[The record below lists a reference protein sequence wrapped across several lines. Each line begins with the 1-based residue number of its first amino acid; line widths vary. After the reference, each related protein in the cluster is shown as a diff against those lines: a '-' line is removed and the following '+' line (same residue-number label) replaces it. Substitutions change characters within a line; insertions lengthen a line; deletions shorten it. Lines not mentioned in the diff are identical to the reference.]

1 MATQEERLRILQMV
15 AEGKVKPEEAAT
27 LLEAL
32 GEGSEAAATPEVGG
46 GVAGQGHWLRIR
58 VEEKGAQKVNI
69 RLPWRMVD
77 IGLKIARRFVPDADM
92 GEISGALNEALT
104 AGLPGKIIEVHD
116 EEDDEHVEIWIE

>member
-15 AEGKVKPEEAAT
+15 AEGKVRPEEAAA

-32 GEGSEAAATPEVGG
+32 ANDEGTGPAAVETSPT
-46 GVAGQGHWLRIR
+46 GQGHWLRIR

>member
-1 MATQEERLRILQMV
+1 MAAQEERLRILQMV
-15 AEGKVKPEEAAT
+15 AEGKVKPEEAAA

-32 GEGSEAAATPEVGG
+32 EAGKESGE
-46 GVAGQGHWLRIR
+46 AGASRSSLTGEGHWLRIR
-58 VEEKGAQKVNI
+58 VEERGSQKVDI

-77 IGLKIARRFVPDADM
+77 MGLKIAQRFAPDADM
-92 GEISGALNEALT
+92 GKIGGALDEALS